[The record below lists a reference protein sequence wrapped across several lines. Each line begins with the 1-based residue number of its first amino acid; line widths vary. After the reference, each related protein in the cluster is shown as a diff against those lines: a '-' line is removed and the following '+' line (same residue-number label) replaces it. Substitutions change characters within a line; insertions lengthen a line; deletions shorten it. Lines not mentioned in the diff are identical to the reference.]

1 MYENSAELELASDA
15 EVRDLLSRINGS
27 VDVRKFEIV
36 EPSLHSIFLSVVGG
50 EAPPAEVV
58 R

>member
-1 MYENSAELELASDA
+1 
-15 EVRDLLSRINGS
+15 

-50 EAPPAEVV
+50 EAPPEEAA